1 MKIIIY
7 MFIFV
12 SLFTAC
18 DQSRG
23 SYPAQVMWGDVIYSE
38 SAETVPSKDI
48 GEQIGE
54 TNKRVHPLPK
64 NNGEANSAEVG
75 SKLYRIVGEDQQK
88 AIAIKKGDVY
98 FRATN

>member
-1 MKIIIY
+1 

-48 GEQIGE
+48 GEQIGK

-75 SKLYRIVGEDQQK
+75 SKLYRIVSEDQQK

-98 FRATN
+98 YKATKY

>member
-7 MFIFV
+7 LFIFV
-12 SLFTAC
+12 LLFTAC

-23 SYPAQVMWGDVIYSE
+23 SYPAQVMCGDVIYSE
-38 SAETVPSKDI
+38 SLETVPFKDI

-54 TNKRVHPLPK
+54 IKKRVRPLPK

-75 SKLYRIVGEDQQK
+75 SKLFKIVGEDQKK
-88 AIAIKKGDVY
+88 AIAIKKDDVY
-98 FRATN
+98 FKATH